1 MPPLRPCHSRRERA
15 GIVPP
20 APPHIRHSRRP
31 AIARR
36 LAPQLSFGRPRSRR
50 RQPPLTLPAPECR
63 KRPLVVDRR
72 RAAAGC
78 RAGSRLQRRLL
89 SALRF
94 WQAVAPAG
102 PLVSTLLQRS
112 EEHTSEL
119 QSLMRISYA
128 VFCMKKN
135 NKYTNSSLIK
145 IH

>member
-1 MPPLRPCHSRRERA
+1 MPLLRPWHSRRERA

-20 APPHIRHSRRP
+20 APSHIRHSRRP
-31 AIARR
+31 AISRR

-102 PLVSTLLQRS
+102 PLVSTLLQIRVHRNRRTSTVQEVIFFS
-112 EEHTSEL
+112 E
-119 QSLMRISYA
+119 
-128 VFCMKKN
+128 
-135 NKYTNSSLIK
+135 
-145 IH
+145 

>member
-1 MPPLRPCHSRRERA
+1 MPPLRPCHSRRDRA

-20 APPHIRHSRRP
+20 APPHIRPSRRP
-31 AIARR
+31 AIDRR
-36 LAPQLSFGRPRSRR
+36 LAPQFTFGRPRSRR
-50 RQPPLTLPAPECR
+50 PHPPLTIPPPEVP

-102 PLVSTLLQRS
+102 PLVSTLLQIRV
-112 EEHTSEL
+112 H
-119 QSLMRISYA
+119 R
-128 VFCMKKN
+128 N
-135 NKYTNSSLIK
+135 RWPSSVQEWIFFAA
-145 IH
+145 